1 MMPVSL
7 KLLLIWIEL
16 SLYLALFI
24 GPMLRRRLADGQVGQ
39 DREPY
44 RMPRLGTRPI
54 QSPVRPALSE
64 LVHPQD
70 LGAPTP

>member
-1 MMPVSL
+1 MPLSL

-24 GPMLRRRLADGQVGQ
+24 GPMLRSRIADGQVGQ

-44 RMPRLGTRPI
+44 RMPRLGTRTSR
-54 QSPVRPALSE
+54 SPVRPALSE

-70 LGAPTP
+70 LAGPRP